1 MDLTDG
7 LVMSVNLSLMKGA
20 SANVGAKGMA
30 EIWRRVESLGNG
42 IPINKATE
50 LIEQLGRRFN
60 RVKVEIERV
69 MRERRYEDSHAR

>member
-1 MDLTDG
+1 
-7 LVMSVNLSLMKGA
+7 
-20 SANVGAKGMA
+20 MA